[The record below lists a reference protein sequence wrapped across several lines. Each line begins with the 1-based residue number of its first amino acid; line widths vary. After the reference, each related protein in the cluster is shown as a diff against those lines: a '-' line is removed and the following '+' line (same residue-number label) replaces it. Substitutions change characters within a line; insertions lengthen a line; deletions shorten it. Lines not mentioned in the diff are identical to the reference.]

1 MRKIW
6 KGTSRRGET
15 DSLELEWAEKRKY
28 MLEKIEDELRSDEVK
43 VEKEY
48 DITMRMLKKYTGS
61 SGCSYCKQW

>member
-1 MRKIW
+1 
-6 KGTSRRGET
+6 
-15 DSLELEWAEKRKY
+15 

-61 SGCSYCKQW
+61 SGCSYCKQ